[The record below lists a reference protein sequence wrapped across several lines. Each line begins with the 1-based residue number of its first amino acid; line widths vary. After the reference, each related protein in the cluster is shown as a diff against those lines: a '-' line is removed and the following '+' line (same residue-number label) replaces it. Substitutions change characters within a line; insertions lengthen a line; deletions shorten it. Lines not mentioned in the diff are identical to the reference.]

1 MTTSHTTVGLGKS
14 DVVSYWHDVVCQ
26 TYVPVG
32 CQVDKDA
39 GFRATVQVKSLGQVG
54 LTQITSDSARYDRTP
69 REIRQDDIDD
79 YLVCLVTSGSKQ
91 FAQAGRATPIRPG
104 ELCIFD
110 TSKPYVVSCPEPYD
124 AILLKIPRLEL
135 NSRLP
140 TAEHLSA
147 MRVASDGTYARLA
160 AAMLKS
166 TAEIIWDDKDQAHR
180 LVPSL
185 IDLVAL
191 AFDESFVGMDQGLTR
206 YNRIIQRAEALIME
220 RLFDEDFDASMIP
233 AEIGVSPRTL
243 CRALAQQGVT
253 PAKWIWQKRLDA
265 ARDMLIASRSISV
278 SEVALSCGFSDF
290 SHFSR
295 AFKRRF
301 TVSPSTFVLK

>member
-1 MTTSHTTVGLGKS
+1 MAQTYSTIGLAKP
-14 DVVSYWHDVVCQ
+14 DVEPYWQDVVCR
-26 TYVPVG
+26 TYVPIG
-32 CQVDKDA
+32 CHVENGSD
-39 GFRATVQVKSLGQVG
+39 FRGTVHYKPMGQVE
-54 LTQITSDSARYDRTP
+54 LTQISAQAARYDRTP
-69 REIRQDDIDD
+69 TEIRRDDIDD
-79 YLVCLVTSGSKQ
+79 YLVCLVTTGSKQ
-91 FAQAGRATPIRPG
+91 LAQSGRATPIRPG
-104 ELCIFD
+104 ELCMFD
-110 TSKPYVVSCPEPYD
+110 TARPYVVGAPEQYD

-140 TAEHLSA
+140 AAERLSA
-147 MRVASDGTYARLA
+147 MRVASDGPYARLA
-160 AAMLKS
+160 AAMLRS
-166 TAEIIWDDKDQAHR
+166 TADILLDDAEQAHR

-191 AFDESFVGMDQGLTR
+191 AFDESFVGLDQGQPRYTR
-206 YNRIIQRAEALIME
+206 IVERAEAVIRE

-243 CRALAQQGVT
+243 CRALAQQGIT

-265 ARDMLIASRSISV
+265 ARDMLVARRGMSV
-278 SEVALSCGFSDF
+278 SEVAITCGFSDF

-301 TVSPSTFVLK
+301 TVSPSAFVSK